1 MGTGVL
7 GMRKFSDK
15 SELEKTI
22 AAGLHGV
29 ELHRDEKR
37 RYLGHF
43 RERVIEAV
51 TFDQLRTTKGMNAM
65 KKALSH
71 KQAAELLVRNKARTI
86 AMPLI
91 AEAQRLGVDF
101 TIVSNPEFVGDI
113 AVALV
118 AREAVDVPRL
128 MAEESD

>member
-1 MGTGVL
+1 M
-7 GMRKFSDK
+7 
-15 SELEKTI
+15 I
-22 AAGLHGV
+22 AGLHGV
-29 ELHRDEKR
+29 ELQRDEKR

-51 TFDQLRTTKGMNAM
+51 TFSQLRTAKGINAM
-65 KKALSH
+65 KEALKH
-71 KQAAELLVRNKARTI
+71 DKAAELVVQNKARSA

-91 AEAQRLGVDF
+91 VEAQRLGIDF
-101 TIVSNPEFVGDI
+101 TIVSDPQFVGEI

-128 MAEESD
+128 MAEEQQTR